1 MEKMQRRGGEKD
13 FLRRLRLHRRRDGP
27 QQRPR
32 LLGYDDPRH
41 GLPKYHR
48 GDHPQSADQSC
59 VGGLLA
65 AAAEW
70 GD

>member
-1 MEKMQRRGGEKD
+1 HV
-13 FLRRLRLHRRRDGP
+13 LRPHDSLD
-27 QQRPR
+27 
-32 LLGYDDPRH
+32 
-41 GLPKYHR
+41 GLPEYHR

-70 GD
+70 GDETVSL